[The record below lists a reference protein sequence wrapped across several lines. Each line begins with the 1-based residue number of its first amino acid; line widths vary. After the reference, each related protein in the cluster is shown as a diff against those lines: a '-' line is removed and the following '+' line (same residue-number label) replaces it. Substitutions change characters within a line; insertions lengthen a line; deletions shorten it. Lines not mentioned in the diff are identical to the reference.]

1 MNMEIDPIA
10 EWDAMCR
17 ICLQE
22 GQLHSLFDFDD
33 EKSELNIAEKIMLC
47 SPIVVWISTCFF
59 DISYLTVLFIYS
71 LCCYF
76 FSFRFREMENYRNK
90 YARSVYM
97 TWMQLIDSVKI
108 VNVLTGYCNDVCTQ
122 PKKQLMKN
130 ISMDLV
136 IR

>member
-1 MNMEIDPIA
+1 MEIDPIA

-47 SPIVVWISTCFF
+47 SPIVVRISTCFF
-59 DISYLTVLFIYS
+59 DISYFTVLFIYS

-76 FSFRFREMENYRNK
+76 FF
-90 YARSVYM
+90 
-97 TWMQLIDSVKI
+97 I
-108 VNVLTGYCNDVCTQ
+108 
-122 PKKQLMKN
+122 
-130 ISMDLV
+130 
-136 IR
+136 